1 MSLYVHELLSRCLVK
16 AKGGYVP
23 CKGTVV
29 CASQVCAAFKFP
41 FIPLL
46 HLIRRS
52 HRNASHLFFA
62 ACVERSAPT
71 IFLIT
76 VKTYDLE
83 DTHRR

>member
-1 MSLYVHELLSRCLVK
+1 MSLQVHKLLSRSLVK
-16 AKGGYVP
+16 AAGGYVP
-23 CKGTVV
+23 CKGTAV

-46 HLIRRS
+46 HLICRS

-62 ACVERSAPT
+62 ACVECSAPT
-71 IFLIT
+71 IFLIAI
-76 VKTYDLE
+76 KTHDLE

>member
-1 MSLYVHELLSRCLVK
+1 MSLQVHKFVIRSIVK

-29 CASQVCAAFKFP
+29 CASQVCAAFKSP
-41 FIPLL
+41 FIPLF

-71 IFLIT
+71 IFLIA
-76 VKTYDLE
+76 VKTHDLE